1 MVPKKCYSGTRRVIL
16 SGIFPDTSSSR
27 HGIQVLVWHWWGCEA
42 QQAQPGLWDA
52 ECSERTHLDALSQ
65 ALRERETCI
74 SHRFRIVARFGGQV
88 RLSAVQV
95 GKALQEMGF
104 QSYRSH
110 HGKFWKIFE
119 RPASDIGNI
128 VPEDIDLPKS
138 AMPFW
143 EKKRVRC

>member
-1 MVPKKCYSGTRRVIL
+1 MNHRTL
-16 SGIFPDTSSSR
+16 SVYR
-27 HGIQVLVWHWWGCEA
+27 K
-42 QQAQPGLWDA
+42 PGENEKAVYLTASD
-52 ECSERTHLDALSQ
+52 
-65 ALRERETCI
+65 
-74 SHRFRIVARFGGQV
+74 IVARFGGQV

-110 HGKFWKIFE
+110 HSKFWKIFE

-138 AMPFW
+138 DMPF
-143 EKKRVRC
+143 

>member
-1 MVPKKCYSGTRRVIL
+1 MNHR
-16 SGIFPDTSSSR
+16 
-27 HGIQVLVWHWWGCEA
+27 
-42 QQAQPGLWDA
+42 
-52 ECSERTHLDALSQ
+52 ALSVYRKPGENEKPVYLT
-65 ALRERETCI
+65 A
-74 SHRFRIVARFGGQV
+74 SDIVARFGGQV

-138 AMPFW
+138 DMPF
-143 EKKRVRC
+143 

>member
-1 MVPKKCYSGTRRVIL
+1 MNHRTL
-16 SGIFPDTSSSR
+16 SVYR
-27 HGIQVLVWHWWGCEA
+27 K
-42 QQAQPGLWDA
+42 PGENEKAVYLTASD
-52 ECSERTHLDALSQ
+52 
-65 ALRERETCI
+65 
-74 SHRFRIVARFGGQV
+74 IVARFGGQV

-138 AMPFW
+138 DMPF
-143 EKKRVRC
+143 

>member
-1 MVPKKCYSGTRRVIL
+1 M
-16 SGIFPDTSSSR
+16 
-27 HGIQVLVWHWWGCEA
+27 
-42 QQAQPGLWDA
+42 
-52 ECSERTHLDALSQ
+52 ALSVYRKPGENEKPVYLT
-65 ALRERETCI
+65 A
-74 SHRFRIVARFGGQV
+74 SDIVARFGGQV

-138 AMPFW
+138 DMPF
-143 EKKRVRC
+143 